1 MSHELEIIIDI
12 HWQWQSQSP
21 VWLLLAQPPDRIST
35 VTKDEENDMIVSS
48 VSSGSIM
55 QDNVC
60 HPYTTVLSDS
70 QFRG

>member
-55 QDNVC
+55 
-60 HPYTTVLSDS
+60 
-70 QFRG
+70 